1 MNSFPTA
8 EKLVEL
14 RARYPEGTRIEL
26 VRMHDDPQPVEP
38 GTRGTVISVDDAG
51 TIHMHWDN
59 GRSLGLVPGVDE
71 FRVIE
76 DLIVRPMELQEEL
89 YAFSHCSDVQSR
101 TGMVGVY
108 TAEIDDDGCS
118 VDSFA
123 PFRLDLRTEEF
134 KADAERVITALREK
148 GNILHDRKAM
158 DVYCSSQKLI
168 PFNGK
173 SVGAVVNTE
182 KYSYFIRLE
191 PTAEARRP
199 NVYCFCYVRS
209 WLEAHIRKA
218 SAGIRFINSDYQE
231 LFRLPDGGKIKI
243 RYAWGE
249 TVEKTCRYLDDY
261 HVEIGTTIYHIAEFA
276 ERMEQNGHVYEPVK
290 N

>member
-1 MNSFPTA
+1 MSGFPTR
-8 EKLVEL
+8 EQLDRL
-14 RARYPEGTRIEL
+14 RARYPEGTRVEL

-38 GTRGTVISVDDAG
+38 GMKGSVVTVDDAG
-51 TIHMHWDN
+51 TLHMRWDN

-71 FRVIE
+71 FRVFYEIK
-76 DLIVRPMELQEEL
+76 VRHMEPQEEL
-89 YAFSHCSDVQSR
+89 YAFSQCSDVLPR
-101 TGMVGVY
+101 VGLIGIY
-108 TAEIDDDGCS
+108 REEIDEDGCPIS
-118 VDSFA
+118 SWL
-123 PFRLDLRTEEF
+123 PFRKDLKTEEF
-134 KADAERVITALREK
+134 IRDSNQVMIALHEN
-148 GNILHDRKAM
+148 GILHNHKTLAE
-158 DVYCSSQKLI
+158 YCAAHSTLSHD
-168 PFNGK
+168 GRY
-173 SVGAVVNTE
+173 VGAVVNTE

-191 PTAEARRP
+191 PTADAMQP
-199 NVYCFCYVRS
+199 NVYIFCYVRD
-209 WLEAHIRKA
+209 WLETNIRKA
-218 SAGIRFINSDYQE
+218 AAGIRFINSDYQE

>member
-1 MNSFPTA
+1 MSGLPSP
-8 EKLVEL
+8 EKVAAL
-14 RARYPEGTRIEL
+14 RALYPEGTRIEL
-26 VRMHDDPQPVEP
+26 VRMHDDPRPIEP
-38 GTRGTVISVDDAG
+38 GAKGSVVYVDDAG
-51 TIHMHWDN
+51 TIHMRWDN
-59 GRSLGLVPGVDE
+59 GRSLGLVPSVDE
-71 FRVIE
+71 FRVINE
-76 DLIVRPMELQEEL
+76 LTVRPMEPQEEL
-89 YAFSHCSDVQSR
+89 YAFSQCSDVQSR

-123 PFRLDLRTEEF
+123 PFRHDLRTEKF
-134 KADAERVITALREK
+134 KEDAQRVVTTLREK
-148 GNILHDRKAM
+148 GNILHDSKAM
-158 DVYCSSQKLI
+158 MDYCDHR
-168 PFNGK
+168 NDGRRY
-173 SVGAVVNTE
+173 VGVVVNTE
-182 KYSYFIRLE
+182 KYAYFIRLD
-191 PTAEARRP
+191 PIAEAMQP
-199 NVYCFCYVRS
+199 NVHCFCYVRS
-209 WLEAHIRKA
+209 WLEAHIRAAK
-218 SAGIRFINSDYQE
+218 AGIRFINSDYQE